1 MNGNVSP
8 HAEFHVASV
17 GVVEA
22 KTLQTP
28 LCNVV
33 ATNTAAAP
41 MSPGVVTFERVAMAA
56 HIANLPAEHPQ
67 AVAVRL
73 ALPANDATALPEGW
87 SHAIGAHVPGKDAHT
102 FTVDHVF
109 AHPDFATQ
117 TVQLTLDHTTTS
129 ANVVAEASMDAHI
142 AAYGPIEETAW
153 SVNASHTT
161 FASGNTSSVEIHE
174 GVSHTTIRTPTG
186 ALIAAIRNPEAADV
200 KAVVITGA
208 GGNFCSGG
216 DVHEIIGPLTKMSMP
231 EMLEFTRMTGDLV
244 KTMRLCPQPII
255 AAIDGICAGAGAMM
269 ALAADMRLGTAQA
282 KTAFLFT
289 RVGLAG
295 ADMGACALLP
305 RLIGQGRASELLFT
319 GRAMT
324 AQEGLQ
330 WGFFNSLHEPDAVL
344 GAAQK
349 LAADLA
355 SGPTF
360 AHGMTKTML
369 HQEWAMTLDQ
379 AIEAEAQAQAICM
392 QTKDFTRAYEAFAA
406 KQKPAFMGD

>member
-1 MNGNVSP
+1 MKHYIGHNNP
-8 HAEFHVASV
+8 MHAQFDAFA
-17 GVVEA
+17 GYQA
-22 KTLQTP
+22 KHFAYAFDAG
-28 LCNVV
+28 V
-33 ATNTAAAP
+33 ATLTLNRPDRKNPLTFDSYAELRDLFRALNTA
-41 MSPGVVTFERVAMAA
+41 T
-56 HIANLPAEHPQ
+56 
-67 AVAVRL
+67 
-73 ALPANDATALPEGW
+73 
-87 SHAIGAHVPGKDAHT
+87 
-102 FTVDHVF
+102 
-109 AHPDFATQ
+109 
-117 TVQLTLDHTTTS
+117 
-129 ANVVAEASMDAHI
+129 
-142 AAYGPIEETAW
+142 
-153 SVNASHTT
+153 
-161 FASGNTSSVEIHE
+161 
-174 GVSHTTIRTPTG
+174 
-186 ALIAAIRNPEAADV
+186 DV

-319 GRAMT
+319 GRAMN

-349 LAADLA
+349 LANDLA

-406 KQKPAFMGD
+406 KQKPAFKGD